1 VASDSNETNYYTE
14 AAADQY
20 NLIMMIFFV
29 LSALVAL
36 NPAPLLIG
44 TGLEILYLLFVPET
58 EFFKRY
64 VDKKKFNRR
73 AEQAEQERE
82 QRVRNLPHSQR
93 RRYRKIDSLI
103 ERTKDNLEESSE
115 GLGDRMNDKL
125 DRLRERY
132 LWMMELV
139 NDYAGY
145 LSSLQ
150 SGDIQHE
157 ISEVEDRLQ
166 EASGEVQS
174 ALNERLNVLQK
185 RFDRLDQV
193 RQHHQIVKTQVQTVE
208 DILRLIYE
216 SSMTMQNPQGI
227 SKQIDDLLF
236 EVESTEEAVMEL
248 DNVGNEEKELAEFDQ
263 KLEQA
268 QQHEQEKQVVQS
280 ASQ

>member
-1 VASDSNETNYYTE
+1 MASEDNETNYYKE

-20 NLIMMIFFV
+20 NLIVMIFFV

-64 VDKKKFNRR
+64 IDNKHFNRR
-73 AEQAEQERE
+73 AQQAEQERQ
-82 QRVRNLPHSQR
+82 QRVQNLPHSQR

-103 ERTKDNLEESSE
+103 ERTEENLKESGE
-115 GLGDRMNDKL
+115 GLGGRMIDKL

-145 LSSLQ
+145 LNSLERGQ
-150 SGDIQHE
+150 IKSDI
-157 ISEVEDRLQ
+157 SDVQ
-166 EASGEVQS
+166 EELKEADGEVKA
-174 ALNERLNVLQK
+174 ALQERLNILQK
-185 RFDRLDQV
+185 RFDRLEQV
-193 RQHHQIVKTQVQTVE
+193 RNHHQIVKTQVQTVE

-248 DNVGNEEKELAEFDQ
+248 DNVGNEEKELAEFDE

-268 QQHEQEKQVVQS
+268 KQKEQKKKTQAVG
-280 ASQ
+280 